1 MKTRAKMTAD
11 VEHVAGS
18 LSGKRREEEEAEAE
32 EDIRSKKKKE

>member
-18 LSGKRREEEEAEAE
+18 LSEKRGGGGGGGGGTH
-32 EDIRSKKKKE
+32 

>member
-18 LSGKRREEEEAEAE
+18 LPEKRREEEEE
-32 EDIRSKKKKE
+32 EEGIRS